1 MLKLRLCNFGC
12 QNKMFISLS
21 HTAGLIS
28 LIGLIGNSFVISII
42 VSSRRRGQRSPVQLF
57 LLHLAI
63 SDLLVCIVCIPLTL
77 WMIFYYPEEDVKGAG
92 GLCKFARFIQ
102 VSS

>member
-1 MLKLRLCNFGC
+1 
-12 QNKMFISLS
+12 MFISLS

-42 VSSRRRGQRSPVQLF
+42 VSSRRRGQRSAVQLF

-77 WMIFYYPEEDVKGAG
+77 WLIFYYPEEDVKGAS